1 MDAVSQL
8 SITVG
13 VCVAVTLASLGFAGW
28 ALNRLRLAGQVKEFS
43 IIDAIG
49 QLSEA
54 TKTLREGLDQETADR
69 VTSYMRAVLDAVAVG
84 ITDKS
89 GTLLSWDGSAN
100 EHYIDMEDAVRT
112 ALLTSRRQMIS
123 HTGLPCPKRGACG
136 MQHAVIVPI
145 LVEEQPGATMIV
157 AGKSRKKL
165 GEMGDRLAQF
175 VAAHLEAAQLEKSR
189 EQLRTAEIKA
199 LRAQISP
206 HFVYNALN
214 TISAHINSD
223 PDEARELLHEFAD
236 FTRYCFRSDSYFTT
250 LSEELRNIDRYL
262 SIESARY
269 SERLG
274 VRLKIAPEVLP
285 VVVPFLLI
293 QPLVENAV
301 QHGLA
306 GKPEGGTVTVIAEDA
321 GTEAVISVEDDG
333 VGMDPKL
340 LDSMRDSDSSEHI
353 GLTGVNRRLRQIFA
367 GEYGLMVDTA
377 PDAGTKVTMR
387 IPKSVP
393 GVRPE
398 LSEQARAQVS
408 KETSRKAS

>member
-1 MDAVSQL
+1 MGAVSQL
-8 SITVG
+8 SITVV
-13 VCVAVTLASLGFAGW
+13 VCVVVVVAALGTAGW

-69 VTSYMRAVLDAVAVG
+69 VTSYMRSVLDAVAVG

-100 EHYIDMEDAVRT
+100 EHYIDMADAVRT

-123 HTGLPCPKRGACG
+123 HTGLLCPKRGACG

-269 SERLG
+269 AERLG

-306 GKPEGGTVTVIAEDA
+306 GKPEGGTVTVTAEDA
-321 GTEAVISVEDDG
+321 GPEAVISVEDDG

-393 GVRPE
+393 GVRPG
-398 LSEQARAQVS
+398 LSEEARSQVS
-408 KETSRKAS
+408 KKAS